1 MRRAKPVSLAPVLV
15 LAALWLFGAACSSEE
30 PEARPVAAAQSTTA
44 PAPESVSPAPASSP
58 PTAMPALTAVPPSV
72 IPAPASSQATAIPA
86 PSPTI
91 DVPPTAIPAPSAT
104 DRVPPSATAPVP
116 TATSEPEDEGLKI
129 VTLLPKDAIPA
140 ILDPKF
146 LSVEEADEKLMD
158 RMGSPDDALVLGLS
172 INGDS
177 RAYYIPT
184 LSSVEIVND
193 TVGGQPL
200 AVTW

>member
-1 MRRAKPVSLAPVLV
+1 MRRANSASLIAFLALV
-15 LAALWLFGAACSSEE
+15 ALCLFGAACSSEE
-30 PEARPVAAAQSTTA
+30 SEARPVAAAQSTPD
-44 PAPESVSPAPASSP
+44 PAPESVSHTPTSSP
-58 PTAMPALTAVPPSV
+58 PTATPAPTAVPP
-72 IPAPASSQATAIPA
+72 T
-86 PSPTI
+86 
-91 DVPPTAIPAPSAT
+91 
-104 DRVPPSATAPVP
+104 ATAPVP
-116 TATSEPEDEGLKI
+116 TATAEPEDEGLEI

-146 LSVEEADEKLMD
+146 LSVEEADEKLMT

>member
-1 MRRAKPVSLAPVLV
+1 M
-15 LAALWLFGAACSSEE
+15 
-30 PEARPVAAAQSTTA
+30 
-44 PAPESVSPAPASSP
+44 
-58 PTAMPALTAVPPSV
+58 
-72 IPAPASSQATAIPA
+72 
-86 PSPTI
+86 
-91 DVPPTAIPAPSAT
+91 PAPSAT
-104 DRVPPSATAPVP
+104 ASVPTTATAPVP
-116 TATSEPEDEGLKI
+116 TVTTEPVEEDLKI

-172 INGDS
+172 INGDN

>member
-1 MRRAKPVSLAPVLV
+1 MRRANPAYLIAIPALV
-15 LAALWLFGAACSSEE
+15 ALCLFGAACSSEE
-30 PEARPVAAAQSTTA
+30 SEARPVAAAQPTPA
-44 PAPESVSPAPASSP
+44 PAPENVSPTPTSSP
-58 PTAMPALTAVPPSV
+58 PTAT
-72 IPAPASSQATAIPA
+72 PAPTA
-86 PSPTI
+86 
-91 DVPPTAIPAPSAT
+91 VPPTAIPAPSPTAS
-104 DRVPPSATAPVP
+104 VPP
-116 TATSEPEDEGLKI
+116 TATAAAPTATAEPEDEGLEI

-146 LSVEEADEKLMD
+146 LSVEEADEKLMT

>member
-1 MRRAKPVSLAPVLV
+1 MRRANPAYLIAIPALV
-15 LAALWLFGAACSSEE
+15 ALCLFGAACSSEE
-30 PEARPVAAAQSTTA
+30 PESRPVAAAQHTAA
-44 PAPESVSPAPASSP
+44 PAPTSSP
-58 PTAMPALTAVPPSV
+58 PTAMPAPTA
-72 IPAPASSQATAIPA
+72 
-86 PSPTI
+86 
-91 DVPPTAIPAPSAT
+91 VPPTAIPAPSPTAS
-104 DRVPPSATAPVP
+104 VPPTATAAVP
-116 TATSEPEDEGLKI
+116 TATAEPEDEGLEI

-146 LSVEEADEKLMD
+146 LSVEEADEKLMT